1 METRTVELRTGDT
14 AVVRPIRAA
23 DAPLL
28 VPFHEGLSDR
38 SVYQRYFHMLPLGQ
52 RVDPRR
58 LAKVCATDEAHEAV
72 LVAEWRDVTG
82 QASIAGVCRL
92 TCGEGASAGDFAIVV
107 VDACQGL
114 GVGMALMRGIIDEA
128 ARRGLTSLGAE
139 VLRNNGPMRRLCE
152 RLGMAVTPTADPQ
165 VVRVDVPLPAP
176 AGGAAQNARNT
187 ASDRPASS

>member
-52 RVDPRR
+52 RIDARR
-58 LAKVCATDEAHEAV
+58 LARVCAADGTHEAV
-72 LVAEWRDVTG
+72 LVAEWRDAAG

-92 TCGEGASAGDFAIVV
+92 TCSEGASTGDFAIVV

-114 GVGMALMRGIIDEA
+114 GVGTALMRAIIDEA
-128 ARRGLTSLGAE
+128 ARRGLASLGAE
-139 VLRNNGPMRRLCE
+139 VLRNNGPMRRLCQ

-165 VVRVDVPLPAP
+165 VVRVELPLPAS
-176 AGGAAQNARNT
+176 AEGAAQNARKT
-187 ASDRPASS
+187 ASDRAASS